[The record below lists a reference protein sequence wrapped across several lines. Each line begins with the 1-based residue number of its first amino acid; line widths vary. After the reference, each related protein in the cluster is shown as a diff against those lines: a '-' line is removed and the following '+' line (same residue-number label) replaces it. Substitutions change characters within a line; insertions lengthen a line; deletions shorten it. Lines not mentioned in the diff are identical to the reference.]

1 MMLATDLDGTFLAGD
16 PDNRQRLYQL
26 INAHPGITLVF
37 VTGRGLE
44 VVVPL
49 LSDPAIPRPDYII
62 CDVGATLVDGE
73 TLQPVYPVQSEIE
86 QRWPG
91 EQVVAQRMA
100 GFPGLERQEVPQQRR
115 CSWFCEPGA
124 VTERVHKAA
133 DELGCD
139 LLFSAGMYLDCLP
152 KGVNKGSTLRRLVE
166 HLDESMD
173 RVLVAGD
180 TLNDLSMYEQGF
192 MGVCVG
198 ESEHGLLD
206 ATADRAK
213 VLHARLS
220 GCGGILEAVSHFGF
234 LGPLGVDSELRDLQI
249 KGKADL
255 VMVYHRLP
263 YEEVIEDGK
272 LVRRPPTSPN
282 GILPTLL
289 SFFGGDQPGSWVAWS
304 IHDPRQREA
313 FEVHT
318 KVDAERYPNLVAARV
333 ALTKDDVDV
342 FYKRFSKEA
351 FWPTLHTFWER
362 AVFRE
367 EDWAVFLKV
376 NRLFAERTA
385 AEAAEGAV
393 VWLHDYNLWMVPAF
407 LRSLR
412 PDLNIAFFH
421 HTYFPSADVFNVL
434 PWRREIIGSLLQCDY
449 IGFHIPRQA
458 ENFVD
463 VARGVAPLEVLEE
476 KGCAPRYL
484 TYGCAVGLDRMTSC
498 ISVHGREIGLGAHPV
513 GLDIGRV
520 QNVIDSDHCQQLIGE
535 LREQL
540 QGVRVVLS
548 VERLDYT

>member
-1 MMLATDLDGTFLAGD
+1 MNSSSKMEITPMMLATDLDGTFLAGD

-62 CDVGATLVDGE
+62 CDVGATLVDGD

-166 HLDESMD
+166 HLGESMD

-198 ESEHGLLD
+198 ESEQGLLD

-333 ALTKDDVDV
+333 A
-342 FYKRFSKEA
+342 
-351 FWPTLHTFWER
+351 
-362 AVFRE
+362 
-367 EDWAVFLKV
+367 
-376 NRLFAERTA
+376 
-385 AEAAEGAV
+385 
-393 VWLHDYNLWMVPAF
+393 
-407 LRSLR
+407 
-412 PDLNIAFFH
+412 
-421 HTYFPSADVFNVL
+421 
-434 PWRREIIGSLLQCDY
+434 
-449 IGFHIPRQA
+449 
-458 ENFVD
+458 
-463 VARGVAPLEVLEE
+463 
-476 KGCAPRYL
+476 
-484 TYGCAVGLDRMTSC
+484 
-498 ISVHGREIGLGAHPV
+498 
-513 GLDIGRV
+513 
-520 QNVIDSDHCQQLIGE
+520 
-535 LREQL
+535 
-540 QGVRVVLS
+540 
-548 VERLDYT
+548 

>member
-62 CDVGATLVDGE
+62 CDVGATLVDGD

-139 LLFSAGMYLDCLP
+139 LLFSAGVYLDCLP

-166 HLDESMD
+166 HLGESMD

-198 ESEHGLLD
+198 ESEQGLLD

-289 SFFGGDQPGSWVAWS
+289 SFSVATSPAPGWPGRFTTRASARPS
-304 IHDPRQREA
+304 RCTPR
-313 FEVHT
+313 
-318 KVDAERYPNLVAARV
+318 
-333 ALTKDDVDV
+333 
-342 FYKRFSKEA
+342 
-351 FWPTLHTFWER
+351 
-362 AVFRE
+362 
-367 EDWAVFLKV
+367 
-376 NRLFAERTA
+376 
-385 AEAAEGAV
+385 
-393 VWLHDYNLWMVPAF
+393 
-407 LRSLR
+407 
-412 PDLNIAFFH
+412 
-421 HTYFPSADVFNVL
+421 
-434 PWRREIIGSLLQCDY
+434 
-449 IGFHIPRQA
+449 
-458 ENFVD
+458 
-463 VARGVAPLEVLEE
+463 
-476 KGCAPRYL
+476 
-484 TYGCAVGLDRMTSC
+484 
-498 ISVHGREIGLGAHPV
+498 
-513 GLDIGRV
+513 
-520 QNVIDSDHCQQLIGE
+520 
-535 LREQL
+535 
-540 QGVRVVLS
+540 
-548 VERLDYT
+548 

>member
-1 MMLATDLDGTFLAGD
+1 MNSSSKMEITPMMLATDLDGTFLAGD

-166 HLDESMD
+166 HLGESMD

-198 ESEHGLLD
+198 ESEQGLLD

-289 SFFGGDQPGSWVAWS
+289 
-304 IHDPRQREA
+304 I
-313 FEVHT
+313 
-318 KVDAERYPNLVAARV
+318 K
-333 ALTKDDVDV
+333 
-342 FYKRFSKEA
+342 
-351 FWPTLHTFWER
+351 
-362 AVFRE
+362 
-367 EDWAVFLKV
+367 
-376 NRLFAERTA
+376 
-385 AEAAEGAV
+385 
-393 VWLHDYNLWMVPAF
+393 
-407 LRSLR
+407 
-412 PDLNIAFFH
+412 
-421 HTYFPSADVFNVL
+421 
-434 PWRREIIGSLLQCDY
+434 
-449 IGFHIPRQA
+449 
-458 ENFVD
+458 
-463 VARGVAPLEVLEE
+463 
-476 KGCAPRYL
+476 
-484 TYGCAVGLDRMTSC
+484 
-498 ISVHGREIGLGAHPV
+498 
-513 GLDIGRV
+513 
-520 QNVIDSDHCQQLIGE
+520 
-535 LREQL
+535 
-540 QGVRVVLS
+540 
-548 VERLDYT
+548 